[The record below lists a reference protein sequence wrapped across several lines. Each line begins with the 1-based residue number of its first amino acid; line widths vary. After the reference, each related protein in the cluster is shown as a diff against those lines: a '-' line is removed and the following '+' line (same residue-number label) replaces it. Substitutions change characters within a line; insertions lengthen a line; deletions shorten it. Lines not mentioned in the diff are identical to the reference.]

1 MLLRKM
7 SQLLPMEGDS
17 ITKFGNRFKF
27 KEKFITQNFKKQV
40 KSYFEYFDQVP
51 ERKRLR
57 NENFI

>member
-1 MLLRKM
+1 
-7 SQLLPMEGDS
+7 MEGDS

-27 KEKFITQNFKKQV
+27 KEKFITLNFKKQV